1 MKKDFDLS
9 EEDFNRFLH
18 WLDPDRETAA
28 RKYKGIQ
35 TKLINIL
42 NARCCPISDDL
53 VDQAFDQTIRRL
65 PHIIDTFR
73 GEPASYIYV
82 VAKNLLAKYFED
94 QSKMAE
100 LQDPDLLP
108 DPARKPDPEA
118 ERGFECIER
127 CLGRLPLEQRK
138 LFETYYREIRNAGKY
153 RRQLAEELRLPIEAL
168 RLKAFRIKEK
178 MRVCAE
184 ECLKSDQ

>member
-1 MKKDFDLS
+1 MFLPSGEWFTQITDRKFSDWPSLFYTVWSNLHLSSTQMKKDFDLS

-73 GEPASYIYV
+73 GEPSSYIYV
-82 VAKNLLAKYFED
+82 VAKNL
-94 QSKMAE
+94 
-100 LQDPDLLP
+100 
-108 DPARKPDPEA
+108 
-118 ERGFECIER
+118 
-127 CLGRLPLEQRK
+127 
-138 LFETYYREIRNAGKY
+138 
-153 RRQLAEELRLPIEAL
+153 
-168 RLKAFRIKEK
+168 
-178 MRVCAE
+178 
-184 ECLKSDQ
+184 